1 MNTIELVLWIVFN
14 ISKEQDALVLFL
26 SKDSYET
33 NTLYSLFYLIRKW
46 KESPNWVCRELLKGG
61 QNT

>member
-33 NTLYSLFYLIRKW
+33 NTLYSLFCLVCKW

>member
-1 MNTIELVLWIVFN
+1 MNTIELVLWIVFS

-33 NTLYSLFYLIRKW
+33 NTLYSLFYLIHKW